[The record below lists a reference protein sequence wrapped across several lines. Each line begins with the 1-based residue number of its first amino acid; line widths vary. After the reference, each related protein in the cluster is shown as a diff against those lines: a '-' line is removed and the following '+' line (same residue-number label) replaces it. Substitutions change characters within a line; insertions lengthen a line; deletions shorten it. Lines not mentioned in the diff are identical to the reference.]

1 MADDNPGGDR
11 SPEDEFQELMRRLM
25 SGDVSGID
33 PEQLSRLS
41 GMQIDPAML
50 QAVMNQLQGA
60 FAGTQEGVDW
70 SWPSARPC
78 TSPTRTVSA

>member
-50 QAVMNQLQGA
+50 QAVMAQLQGA
-60 FAGTQEGVDW
+60 FAGTNEASTGA
-70 SWPSARPC
+70 WPSARPC
-78 TSPTRTVSA
+78 TSPTRTAWA